1 MSLQLC
7 RRLFPALLA
16 LALLGACSK
25 PPVPEVPPKPLRV
38 MKVSPGGTALLAER
52 SYSGELRPR
61 VETTL
66 GFQVAGKI
74 VERLVNIGDHV
85 RAGQVL
91 ARLDP
96 VDTRLTEAQA
106 EAQRR
111 LALAEATRY
120 RELSAR
126 HFVSKA
132 ALDDRENRLKAA
144 EAQAALA
151 KNQTAYT
158 VLIADKPG
166 IIGLVLADVGQVVTP
181 GQGVL
186 RMAPDGDREIAVSIP
201 ESEYAAFKVGMP
213 AEVSIF
219 ALPEQHF
226 VGRVREIS
234 PAADPATRTYPLR
247 IQLDG
252 IEKLP
257 TGLTATVRFPA
268 AQTGGE
274 QAQTSLIAVPL
285 SAVFQQGD
293 AAAVWLLGA
302 DNTVNL
308 QRITIARFTNDHAL
322 VAEGLRGGETI
333 AVAGVNSLTAG
344 QLVRP
349 VLAAAGAAQ

>member
-1 MSLQLC
+1 MRARHLSIV
-7 RRLFPALLA
+7 ALLA
-16 LALLGACSK
+16 LAVLAGCNK
-25 PPVPEVPPKPLRV
+25 PAVQEVPPKPLRV
-38 MKVSPGGTALLAER
+38 IKVSPGGTALLAER

-66 GFQVAGKI
+66 GFQVGGKI

-120 RELSAR
+120 RELSAKN
-126 HFVSKA
+126 FVSKA

-151 KNQTAYT
+151 KNQTTYT
-158 VLIADKPG
+158 VLIADRPG
-166 IIGLVLADVGQVVTP
+166 VIGLVLADVGQVVTP
-181 GQGVL
+181 GQGVM
-186 RMAPDGDREIAVSIP
+186 RMAPDGDREIAVTIP
-201 ESEYAAFKVGMP
+201 ESEYAAFKVGML

-219 ALPEQHF
+219 ALPGQVF

-252 IEKLP
+252 VEKLP
-257 TGLTATVRFPA
+257 TGLTATVRFPVA
-268 AQTGGE
+268 ESGGE
-274 QAQTSLIAVPL
+274 QPPLINVPL
-285 SAVFQQGD
+285 SAVYQQGN
-293 AAAVWLLGA
+293 AAAVWVLGA
-302 DNTVNL
+302 GNSVTL
-308 QRITIARFTNDHAL
+308 QRITIARYTNEHAL
-322 VAEGLRGGETI
+322 VVEGLRGGETI
-333 AVAGVNSLTAG
+333 ALAGVNSLTEG
-344 QLVRP
+344 QVVRP
-349 VLAAAGAAQ
+349 VHATANGSAP